1 MVASHKQ
8 KILNEVKSYAIITFG
23 LMLTAI
29 GWTGFLIP
37 AQITGGG
44 ASGVGA
50 LVFYATGIPV
60 GATFLALNAVLILL
74 AIKVMGSS
82 FGVRT
87 IFGVIGLA
95 FFLGLFQSFIHQP
108 LVKDGFM
115 ATVVGGMLSGAGV
128 GITFSR
134 GSSTGGTDI
143 VALMMNKYYNVS
155 PGRASMYCDIIVIS
169 LSFLIFH
176 SIEKMVYGYVMMA
189 VASYVI
195 DLMITG
201 SQQSYQIFIIT
212 KKHEEVADNIQR
224 EVKRGITVLNGQGWY
239 TKGEVKI
246 LIVLCKKNE
255 ASSIFRLVKC
265 TDPQAFISFGSV
277 MGVYGR
283 GFDHIKA

>member
-1 MVASHKQ
+1 MVAEQKQ
-8 KILNEVKSYAIITFG
+8 NLICEIKSYAITTIG
-23 LMLTAI
+23 LMITAL

-50 LVFYATGIPV
+50 LVFYSTGIPV
-60 GATFLALNAVLILL
+60 GATFLVINILLILL
-74 AIKVMGSS
+74 AIRIMGTS
-82 FGVRT
+82 FGIRT
-87 IFGVIGLA
+87 IYGVVGLA
-95 FFLGLFQSFIHQP
+95 FFLGLFQSFIHQQ
-108 LVKDGFM
+108 LVQDDFM

-128 GITFSR
+128 GITFSQ

-143 VALMMNKYYNVS
+143 VALIINKYYNVS

-201 SQQSYQIFIIT
+201 SQQSYQILIIT
-212 KKHEEVADNIQR
+212 RKHEEVADRIQNEIR
-224 EVKRGITVLNGQGWY
+224 RGVTVLNGQGWY

-246 LIVLCKKNE
+246 LIVICKKDE
-255 ASSIFRLVKC
+255 ASSIFRIVKL
-265 TDPQAFISFGSV
+265 TDPNAFLSFGSV

-283 GFDHIKA
+283 GFERIKA

>member
-1 MVASHKQ
+1 MTAERKQ
-8 KILNEVKSYAIITFG
+8 AINQEIKSYAITTFG

-50 LVFYATGIPV
+50 LVYYATGLPV
-60 GATFLALNAVLILL
+60 GATFLVLNIVLILL
-74 AIKVMGSS
+74 AIKIMGST

-87 IFGVIGLA
+87 IYGVVGLA

-108 LVKDGFM
+108 LVQDGFM

-128 GITFSR
+128 GITFSQ

-143 VALMMNKYYNVS
+143 VALIINKYYNVS

-201 SQQSYQIFIIT
+201 AQQSYQILIIT
-212 KKHEEVADNIQR
+212 KKHSEVADRIQE
-224 EVKRGITVLNGQGWY
+224 EVKRGVTVMNGQGWY

-255 ASSIFRLVKC
+255 ASSIFRIVKQV
-265 TDPQAFISFGSV
+265 DPKAFLSFGSV
-277 MGVYGR
+277 MGVYGH
-283 GFDHIKA
+283 GFERIKA